1 MGTSVEHALPLMLSR
16 QEVAAKLSF
25 ERLIPA
31 IEEGFRAFHAG
42 RAPVSPVTSLLMED
56 VHGETH
62 IRAGYLTDGSVLCV
76 KVANFYF
83 DNPRAGLP
91 TMDCTVIVSDRKT
104 GRVRAL
110 VCDGGLLSD
119 MRTAAASAVAAR
131 VLARQDASTVGLV
144 GAGNQA
150 FWHGMALGH
159 VREIAQVKVW
169 SRSRD
174 RAAATAERLSAA
186 TGRPALSA
194 SLDEVA
200 TCDIVVTATPARS
213 AILDEQRLTPGACV
227 IAMGADTHGKRELGP
242 QLTRRADWI
251 VADSLKQARRA
262 GELQWVTDRPQNT
275 QVTELGAVL
284 AGEQSP
290 RRDDGALVIFD
301 STGIAFQDAVAAS
314 LLLEGGKGG

>member
-1 MGTSVEHALPLMLSR
+1 MGTSVGHALPLVLSR

-31 IEEGFRAFHAG
+31 IEIGFRAFHAG
-42 RAPVSPVTSLLMED
+42 RAPVSPVTSLHMED

-91 TMDCTVIVSDRKT
+91 TMDCAVIISDRKT
-104 GRVRAL
+104 GRVRAI

-119 MRTAAASAVAAR
+119 MRTAAASAVAAC
-131 VLARQDASTVGLV
+131 VLARRDAKTVGLV

-150 FWHGMALGH
+150 YWHGVALGH
-159 VREIAQVKVW
+159 VREIGQVKVW
-169 SRSRD
+169 SRSSD
-174 RAAATAERLSAA
+174 RAAATAERLAAA
-186 TGRPALSA
+186 TGRPAVSA
-194 SLDEVA
+194 SLDEA
-200 TCDIVVTATPARS
+200 ASCDIVVTATPARS
-213 AILDEQRLTPGACV
+213 AILDEQRLAPGACV
-227 IAMGADTHGKRELGP
+227 IAMGADTPGKRELGP
-242 QLTRRADWI
+242 RLTQRADWI
-251 VADSLKQARRA
+251 VADTLKQARRA
-262 GELQWVTDRPQNT
+262 GELQWLADLPQGT

-284 AGEQSP
+284 AGEHSP
-290 RRDDGALVIFD
+290 RRHEDALVIFD

-314 LLLEGGKGG
+314 LLLEAGKSG